1 MPYERHT
8 SNTPTRKPRRQ
19 RKTPPT
25 YRKLSAESKRLIAFG
40 KSVMESLS
48 SLDSRE
54 ELEEL
59 SHCVRAVMNS
69 EEDVIEA
76 TDDSETE
83 QDRLQS
89 AYTVIIPLLLD
100 E

>member
-1 MPYERHT
+1 M
-8 SNTPTRKPRRQ
+8 
-19 RKTPPT
+19 
-25 YRKLSAESKRLIAFG
+25 
-40 KSVMESLS
+40 
-48 SLDSRE
+48 
-54 ELEEL
+54 
-59 SHCVRAVMNS
+59 CVLLLNS

>member
-1 MPYERHT
+1 
-8 SNTPTRKPRRQ
+8 
-19 RKTPPT
+19 
-25 YRKLSAESKRLIAFG
+25 
-40 KSVMESLS
+40 MESLS

-59 SHCVRAVMNS
+59 SHCVRAVMSS

-89 AYTVIIPLLLD
+89 AYTVLLTPLPD

>member
-1 MPYERHT
+1 
-8 SNTPTRKPRRQ
+8 
-19 RKTPPT
+19 
-25 YRKLSAESKRLIAFG
+25 
-40 KSVMESLS
+40 MESLS

-59 SHCVRAVMNS
+59 SHCVSAVMNS